1 MKTVASGTVAG
12 DGSLVLN
19 LYYTPDADA
28 LAYHA
33 NGGQGTMAATEGV
46 TDQVV
51 EVAANGFERAGYA
64 FVGWN
69 TAADGSG
76 QAYAAG
82 AGYALTA
89 GDDALFAQWTPNF
102 TDLAATGFEV
112 TYDGGTHIVQ
122 ISGTILPSDIVEYWS
137 GDTKLAANEFVNVV
151 DSAEVTVK
159 IIRGGQT
166 WTSDPVVAKINP
178 VAVAKIGRAP
188 V

>member
-1 MKTVASGTVAG
+1 MVEATAQTIPGYTYQPLFDENDMKTVASGTVAG

-76 QAYAAG
+76 RAYAAG

-89 GDDALFAQWTPNF
+89 GDDALFAQWT
-102 TDLAATGFEV
+102 
-112 TYDGGTHIVQ
+112 
-122 ISGTILPSDIVEYWS
+122 
-137 GDTKLAANEFVNVV
+137 
-151 DSAEVTVK
+151 
-159 IIRGGQT
+159 
-166 WTSDPVVAKINP
+166 
-178 VAVAKIGRAP
+178 
-188 V
+188 